1 VEAFS
6 YWCSASP
13 VGDLLVRSAR
23 LYPER
28 AALVL
33 PEARRTHAEL
43 REGSIDFARGLL
55 ALGVKPGEHV
65 GLLSLNSVQ
74 FVEAF
79 FGAAMLGCVVVPLNA
94 RHKSAEI
101 GYIIDNAQ
109 LACILTTAGDDGYTD
124 FSQML
129 RGALPSLARAPDPGR
144 LSLPEVPHLRSAVLL
159 RGDETPGFVGR
170 LRFDRMAQGVDEAE
184 VEAARRRVR
193 VRDTALIL
201 YTSGTTAHP
210 KGCMLS
216 HEALTRG
223 PVERAQTTLAS
234 GEHDVTWSA
243 GPLFHIGSLGPFL
256 GAIGA
261 GGTYLTDVYFEPGRA
276 LALMAKEG
284 VTTAWPWFPAIV
296 QGLLDHPTFD
306 PGRLAGLRTV
316 LLICPPAQ
324 AARVQ
329 ALFPSAQILQACG
342 MTETAGIFALSD
354 RFEPAAKRATTQGKA
369 VPGVE
374 VRIVDI
380 ESGRDVEGS
389 QVGEILVRGY
399 CVMEGYYRDAAKTAA
414 TVDPDRWLHT
424 GDLYCR
430 QPDGNL
436 VFHGRLKDM
445 LKVGGENVATM
456 EVEAFLCEHPAVK
469 LAEVVGM
476 PDDRLDEV
484 PVAFVELRPDQNV
497 SAEELIEFCKGRIAS
512 YKIPRAVYFMT
523 SEAWPMSAT
532 KVDKRALRG
541 RLAELRNAGR

>member
-1 VEAFS
+1 
-6 YWCSASP
+6 
-13 VGDLLVRSAR
+13 
-23 LYPER
+23 
-28 AALVL
+28 
-33 PEARRTHAEL
+33 
-43 REGSIDFARGLL
+43 
-55 ALGVKPGEHV
+55 
-65 GLLSLNSVQ
+65 
-74 FVEAF
+74 
-79 FGAAMLGCVVVPLNA
+79 
-94 RHKSAEI
+94 
-101 GYIIDNAQ
+101 
-109 LACILTTAGDDGYTD
+109 
-124 FSQML
+124 
-129 RGALPSLARAPDPGR
+129 
-144 LSLPEVPHLRSAVLL
+144 
-159 RGDETPGFVGR
+159 
-170 LRFDRMAQGVDEAE
+170 
-184 VEAARRRVR
+184 
-193 VRDTALIL
+193 
-201 YTSGTTAHP
+201 
-210 KGCMLS
+210 MLS

-234 GEHDVTWSA
+234 GEHDVTWGA

-256 GAIGA
+256 GAIGS
-261 GGTYLTDVYFEPGRA
+261 GGTYLTDVHFEPGRA
-276 LALMAKEG
+276 LALMAREG

-306 PGRLAGLRTV
+306 PSRLGRLRTI

-329 ALFPSAQILQACG
+329 SLFPSAQILQACG

-374 VRIVDI
+374 VRIIDI
-380 ESGRDVEGS
+380 ESGQDVEGS

-399 CVMEGYYRDAAKTAA
+399 CVMDGYYRDPAKTAA
-414 TVDPDRWLHT
+414 SLDPDRWLHT

-436 VFHGRLKDM
+436 VFNGRLKDM
-445 LKVGGENVATM
+445 LKVGGENVAAT

-484 PVAFVELRPDQNV
+484 PVAFVELRPDKSL
-497 SAEELIEFCKGRIAS
+497 SAQELIEFCKGRIAS

-523 SEAWPMSAT
+523 SEAWPMSTT

-541 RLAELRNAGR
+541 RLAELRKAGR